1 MGCCLLKILYLKTIY
16 FSLLPKYEGVIL
28 LDVLNALADDNGTYW
43 LQMMNKLGSGLTS
56 GKGEGPLFQCDND
69 VIKDFC
75 MQHARTDFPSRLAH
89 MVPVYAY
96 NENGNENRFHDFVY
110 WLLDNL
116 DKFKDSKN
124 VLAGLGSNMNSFSW
138 SGSTIPLLER
148 QKKCFTKLL
157 NHKNPLVRD
166 WAKRNVETL
175 EQEIKSDQRKESYEY
190 FRYSN

>member
-1 MGCCLLKILYLKTIY
+1 M
-16 FSLLPKYEGVIL
+16 
-28 LDVLNALADDNGTYW
+28 LNALADDNGTFW

-96 NENGNENRFHDFVY
+96 NESGNEDVFHDFVY

-124 VLAGLGSNMNSFSW
+124 VLAGLGSNINSFSW
-138 SGSTIPLLER
+138 SGSTIPLWER